1 MPKDDINTPRYKLIE
16 EIAKSRGW
24 DKAETFFANMVD
36 EEEEEMNEQ
45 LNASE
50 QVQVLLKQL
59 SDAKDA
65 LVLSNQQ
72 RSEDRW
78 RFENQG
84 MDRSRN
90 NEKSSQ
96 NLKNY

>member
-1 MPKDDINTPRYKLIE
+1 MIK
-16 EIAKSRGW
+16 EIVKSCSW
-24 DKAETFFANMVD
+24 VKAETFFANMVNKD
-36 EEEEEMNEQ
+36 EEEMNEQ
-45 LNASE
+45 LNAVK

-84 MDRSRN
+84 MDRSWN